1 MTDAA
6 IELTEVRKSYGPVA
20 ALCGISLT
28 VPQGVAFGL
37 VGANGAGKTT
47 LIKCMLD
54 FVHLDGGTIRLL
66 GVTHR
71 SVAARRPLAYLPE
84 NFLPFHHL
92 TGREF
97 LRYLQTLR
105 GEPYSDEEIRAYLSA
120 LDFDPAAL
128 DRLARTYSK
137 GMTRKLGL
145 AACLA
150 SRARL
155 FVLDEPMS
163 GLDPKARALLK
174 RELAALTAAGRTV
187 FMSTHSLADVEE
199 LCAAMAILHDGRLRF
214 AGTPAACREQF
225 ASPTLEEAYLAAIG

>member
-6 IELTEVRKSYGPVA
+6 IEFAEVRKAYGPVA
-20 ALCGISLT
+20 ALCGISFT
-28 VPQGVAFGL
+28 VPQGIAFGL

-66 GVTHR
+66 GVAHR
-71 SVAARRPLAYLPE
+71 SVTARRLLAYLPE
-84 NFLPFHHL
+84 NFLPPHYL

-97 LRYLQTLR
+97 LHYLQSLR
-105 GEPYSDEEIRAYLSA
+105 GKPYREEEVLALCEA
-120 LDFDPAAL
+120 LDLEPAAL

-150 SRARL
+150 SQARL

-174 RELAALTAAGRTV
+174 CQLTTLTAAGRTV

-199 LCAAMAILHDGRLRF
+199 LCAGMAILHEGRLCF
-214 AGTPAACREQF
+214 AGTPAACRAQY
-225 ASPTLEEAYLAAIG
+225 ASGTLEEAYLAAIA